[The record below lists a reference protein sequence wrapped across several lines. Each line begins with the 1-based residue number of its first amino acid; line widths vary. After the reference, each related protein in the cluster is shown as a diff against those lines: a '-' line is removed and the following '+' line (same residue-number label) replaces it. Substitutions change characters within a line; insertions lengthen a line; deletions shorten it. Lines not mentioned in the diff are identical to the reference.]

1 MKQETKPNEFVVF
14 NADVKKMSDAEL
26 EASLKELR
34 ELSMRMKP
42 DEHPQTF
49 FRRRAA

>member
-1 MKQETKPNEFVVF
+1 MDQETKTNEFVVF
-14 NADVKKMSDAEL
+14 IADVKKLTDAEL

-34 ELSMRMKP
+34 ELTTRMQPGKAVP
-42 DEHPQTF
+42 L

>member
-1 MKQETKPNEFVVF
+1 MNQETKNDELVVF
-14 NADVKKMSDAEL
+14 IADVKKMTDAEL

-34 ELSMRMKP
+34 ELTAQTQQEKP
-42 DEHPQTF
+42 QPL